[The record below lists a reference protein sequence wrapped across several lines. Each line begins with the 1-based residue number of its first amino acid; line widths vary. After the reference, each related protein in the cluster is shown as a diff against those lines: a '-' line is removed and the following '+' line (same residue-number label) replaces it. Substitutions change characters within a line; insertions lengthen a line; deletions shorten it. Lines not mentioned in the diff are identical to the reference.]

1 MTEKEAIKILRN
13 IQNAKKVEYEDA
25 ACAAAWFSIF
35 KYVYPEP
42 EDYVI
47 EEAIKAL
54 EEIQQ
59 YREIGTIEELTIG
72 KRYISLAK
80 KHGTIGEMIDECA
93 EYESIGTVEE
103 CREALLEVID
113 ISFIIPILKMNLRP
127 EHEAVLKIRE
137 IIMNMPTAFDK
148 EKVIEELNSERN
160 LMYREDGTL
169 MGARTQI
176 SIDRSVEIVEKGGIE

>member
-80 KHGTIGEMIDECA
+80 KHVTIGEMIDECVA
-93 EYESIGTVEE
+93 YEEIGTVEE
-103 CREALLEVID
+103 FREAKRFKEYFDELYGTGLEVANWHENGYTEPFDNFYDEAID
-113 ISFIIPILKMNLRP
+113 GS
-127 EHEAVLKIRE
+127 
-137 IIMNMPTAFDK
+137 
-148 EKVIEELNSERN
+148 EEE
-160 LMYREDGTL
+160 
-169 MGARTQI
+169 
-176 SIDRSVEIVEKGGIE
+176 